1 MTARVTSASARAAAS
16 AAAESS
22 AAEAGPAPC
31 PGRVPAPAATART
44 RPEHDPRE
52 EKRQTVGVIFRGAH
66 EVAEG
71 AEGVRAESAGTLGAG
86 DGLGVRDVEEE
97 GDAVAEDG
105 SDGVGE
111 ERGSVAGGMEGG
123 DRVAEGGNGGDAEG
137 LGVGVAF
144 ARARRED
151 GDEDGEEVHGGVGG
165 GAARVRATNHRPDAP
180 DRRLERAT
188 TRRARRG
195 REGAGD
201 DGDGSLALEAVG
213 GALSRRMT
221 RVTGKST

>member
-31 PGRVPAPAATART
+31 PGRVPAPAAARA
-44 RPEHDPRE
+44 RARLRHDSRE

-97 GDAVAEDG
+97 E
-105 SDGVGE
+105 
-111 ERGSVAGGMEGG
+111 
-123 DRVAEGGNGGDAEG
+123 
-137 LGVGVAF
+137 
-144 ARARRED
+144 
-151 GDEDGEEVHGGVGG
+151 
-165 GAARVRATNHRPDAP
+165 TQ
-180 DRRLERAT
+180 
-188 TRRARRG
+188 
-195 REGAGD
+195 
-201 DGDGSLALEAVG
+201 
-213 GALSRRMT
+213 
-221 RVTGKST
+221 